1 MAFLSQD
8 LVDVSLALH
17 LASQL
22 SATHSDHFRIRM
34 LAVIS
39 HGTISFLRFEGSI
52 LLAIPMVVVLLILI
66 ELGLGI
72 QFMSASLLRILLNH
86 KLVSIS
92 MLGLFLDSLVVSS
105 SAVVSQRDLFIVRQ
119 VPNDVHAFR
128 VDRRESWHVVGTR
141 TTARITHVSCCSSS
155 VCSGLVLHVGKGRGA
170 TCSLDSLATA
180 EQLLRVAAKVE

>member
-1 MAFLSQD
+1 
-8 LVDVSLALH
+8 
-17 LASQL
+17 
-22 SATHSDHFRIRM
+22 M
-34 LAVIS
+34 LAVVS
-39 HGTISFLRFEGSI
+39 HDTISLLRFEGSI
-52 LLAIPMVVVLLILI
+52 LLAIPLVVVLLKLI
-66 ELGLGI
+66 VMLLGFQL
-72 QFMSASLLRILLNH
+72 MPATLLRILLNH

-92 MLGLFLDSLVVSS
+92 MLGLFLNSLIVSS

-141 TTARITHVSCCSSS
+141 TTARITHVSSCS
-155 VCSGLVLHVGKGRGA
+155 VGCLVLHVGKGRGA